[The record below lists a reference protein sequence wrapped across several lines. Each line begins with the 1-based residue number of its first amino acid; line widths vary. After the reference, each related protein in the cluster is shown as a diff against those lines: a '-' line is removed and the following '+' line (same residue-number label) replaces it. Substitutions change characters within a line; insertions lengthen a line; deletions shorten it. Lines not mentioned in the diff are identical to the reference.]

1 MSLLREAAK
10 SILQPEL
17 SAMQEAIA
25 QRDET
30 LELLRER
37 LAELELALEDTGWTR
52 LGAGGEREFS
62 RDALRRINQLAR
74 LYWLKNPLVKRAV
87 LTQTQYVFGQG
98 VTIQARHAL
107 VNEVIQEFLD
117 DPKNQAE
124 LTSHQARMI
133 KETELQCFGNLF
145 FVFFVNKS
153 TGRVRVRTI
162 PVDEI
167 EEIITNPEDS
177 KEPWFYKR
185 VWTQNRL
192 DLATGRSV
200 PETRTAYYPDWRYQP
215 AGAKPMTI
223 GGHPVEWDTPVFHV
237 AVNKLSDMKFGVSE
251 IYAAFDWARAY
262 KEFLENWA
270 TIVKAYAR
278 FAWQVTTK
286 GGAKGVTTVKEKFKT
301 ALTTQASETN
311 PPPATASMFI
321 GTEGVKLEP
330 VRTAGATTHADDG
343 RRLLLMVSAATG
355 IFEHYFGDPSCY
367 SADTEVLTDRGFMRH
382 DEWKPGIRVA
392 CYNPETDRIEF
403 HHPFELRVFDY
414 EGDLIWFKNAQTDI
428 LVTPNH
434 RMWTAPHS
442 QWKRKPSLG
451 ESAKGRPGRPR
462 VADGGAPMLDRSW
475 RFEEARFLEANGR
488 AHGWTFKA
496 AAPYDGKHL
505 EAVDTPIGTVDSRV
519 WARFMGYWLSEG
531 STLGPHK
538 RNGARRERV
547 FYRVMLAQKPGPV
560 LDEMERTL
568 KDLGLQYHRTV
579 APSGVVTLT
588 VVHKDLW
595 TYLREKAGTDSK
607 NKRIP
612 RELLTAGEEER
623 RALFDALMEGD
634 GGLSGRSLRYST
646 ASCQLADD
654 MQQLALSLGFGATV
668 TSETRKY
675 RGVERRIW
683 RVWIRREWTETR
695 IKPSH
700 VSRVAYSGKV
710 YCFHL
715 PHHIY
720 VTRRN
725 GKIAIQGNT
734 GNLATAKSM
743 ERPMELM
750 FRDRQ
755 ELWKDVL
762 HDILQFVV
770 DCSARAPN
778 GKIPGRVERNEYGE
792 EVVVLANDTENEDP
806 KLRDKPI
813 DRHIDVTFPP
823 LLEHDVES
831 RVKAIVS
838 AATLDGKPPA
848 GTLEL
853 KDITRMLLVA
863 LGEDDIDEILDHM
876 FPPKG
881 EEQAQ
886 EPQEPPTVEAMMVEA
901 VRELRKAVAEL
912 AREEAA

>member
-17 SAMQEAIA
+17 NAMQEAIA

-117 DPKNQAE
+117 DPKNRAE

-145 FVFFVNKS
+145 FVFFINKS

-192 DLATGRSV
+192 DLDTGRSV

-286 GGAKGVTTVKEKFKT
+286 GGAKGVTTVKDKFKT

-330 VRTAGATTHADDG
+330 IRTAGATTRADDA
-343 RRLLLMVSAATG
+343 RRLMLMVSSATG
-355 IFEHYFGDPSCY
+355 IFEHYLTGDPS
-367 SADTEVLTDRGFMRH
+367 
-382 DEWKPGIRVA
+382 
-392 CYNPETDRIEF
+392 
-403 HHPFELRVFDY
+403 
-414 EGDLIWFKNAQTDI
+414 
-428 LVTPNH
+428 
-434 RMWTAPHS
+434 
-442 QWKRKPSLG
+442 
-451 ESAKGRPGRPR
+451 
-462 VADGGAPMLDRSW
+462 
-475 RFEEARFLEANGR
+475 
-488 AHGWTFKA
+488 
-496 AAPYDGKHL
+496 
-505 EAVDTPIGTVDSRV
+505 
-519 WARFMGYWLSEG
+519 
-531 STLGPHK
+531 
-538 RNGARRERV
+538 
-547 FYRVMLAQKPGPV
+547 
-560 LDEMERTL
+560 
-568 KDLGLQYHRTV
+568 
-579 APSGVVTLT
+579 
-588 VVHKDLW
+588 
-595 TYLREKAGTDSK
+595 
-607 NKRIP
+607 
-612 RELLTAGEEER
+612 
-623 RALFDALMEGD
+623 
-634 GGLSGRSLRYST
+634 
-646 ASCQLADD
+646 
-654 MQQLALSLGFGATV
+654 
-668 TSETRKY
+668 
-675 RGVERRIW
+675 
-683 RVWIRREWTETR
+683 
-695 IKPSH
+695 
-700 VSRVAYSGKV
+700 
-710 YCFHL
+710 
-715 PHHIY
+715 
-720 VTRRN
+720 
-725 GKIAIQGNT
+725 T

-778 GKIPGRVERNEYGE
+778 GKIPGRVERHEYGE
-792 EVVVLANDTENEDP
+792 EVVVLGNDTENEDP